1 MCLVGLVDIGCGR
14 NWKNLVHVTGR
25 AQDFLGVTCPIWI
38 TSDPQIYL
46 PAMSMRSGIGL
57 PKVRFSWSSAP
68 PKFFQGLTRLQRLL
82 QRDQCH
88 RQILGFNKCIL
99 CGICWTVMSKMTPVT
114 CCKCSPQIYLE
125 RLTKSSKS
133 LSFKT
138 ALNFFF
144 KASTSNGFSR
154 ADSLRKCVSAKAQSW
169 FMYLWVLECF
179 RETRALSFH
188 MSSKKPR
195 PSTSHQLLAR
205 PACQVCQ
212 HSQAMQVAG
221 EAVGR
226 RCTPAVMG
234 LAPSGWDYSVILCVC
249 LTRNRSQW
257 SGCP

>member
-1 MCLVGLVDIGCGR
+1 MS
-14 NWKNLVHVTGR
+14 
-25 AQDFLGVTCPIWI
+25 LGVPKTFLVSHAPFGSHRILRFTCLRCQCILELVFQKCGFHGHQLHQ
-38 TSDPQIYL
+38 S
-46 PAMSMRSGIGL
+46 
-57 PKVRFSWSSAP
+57 
-68 PKFFQGLTRLQRLL
+68 FFQGLTRLQRLL

-169 FMYLWVLECF
+169 FIYLWVLECF
-179 RETRALSFH
+179 RETRALLFH
-188 MSSKKPR
+188 MCSKKQR

-234 LAPSGWDYSVILCVC
+234 PWALLPVAMNICCVC
-249 LTRNRSQW
+249 LTRTRSQL